1 MQPLLYDTLVPFYHL
16 LDPLE
21 DHADEGAEFGDVLR
35 AAVPGARTLFELGA
49 GAGHGAHYVKR
60 GFAETVLSDLSA
72 PMLAR
77 SEALNADCEHV
88 LGDMRSLRLGRT
100 FDAVLVHDAITYLT
114 TPEAL
119 GEAAAT
125 AHAHLRPGGA
135 ALLVPD
141 CTVESFVESHEDYA
155 GDDATRSL
163 RALAWSHDP
172 RPGDGM
178 HVVDFV
184 FLLREQQ
191 GGSAGEVQAV
201 HDRHVHGLFTTA
213 TWVNVLEG
221 AGFEVEAVRRPLP
234 EEYRGGPY
242 TEVMFL
248 CRRPAP

>member
-1 MQPLLYDTLVPFYHL
+1 MSMQPLLYETLVPYYHL

-35 AAVPGARTLFELGA
+35 RAVPGAESLLELGA

-60 GFAETVLSDLSA
+60 GFAETVLTDLSA

-77 SEALNADCEHV
+77 SKALNPDCVHIA
-88 LGDMRSLRLGRT
+88 GDMRQLRLDRA
-100 FDAVLVHDAITYLT
+100 FDAVLIHDAITYLT
-114 TPEAL
+114 SPEAL

-125 AHAHLRPGGA
+125 AFAHLRPGGA

-141 CTVESFVESHEDYA
+141 CTVESFVESHEDYD

-172 RPGDGM
+172 VPGDGT
-178 HVVDFV
+178 HVVDFA
-184 FLLREQQ
+184 FLLREK
-191 GGSAGEVQAV
+191 GGEVRAV
-201 HDRHVHGLFTTA
+201 HDRHHHGLFPEA
-213 TWVNVLEG
+213 TWHDVLRG
-221 AGFEVEAVRRPLP
+221 AGFQVEPVRRPLP

-242 TEVMFL
+242 TEIMFL
-248 CRRPAP
+248 CRKPA